1 MNYQEENIKNG
12 KHYGIES
19 QLNQTQ
25 EEAAEL
31 IQAINKYRRARGV
44 GQETDLGTAESRANL
59 VEEIVD
65 VSIMIE
71 QLCDLLLITQ
81 SDFDRMYETKV
92 ARTMRRRLG

>member
-1 MNYQEENIKNG
+1 MNYQEENIRSG
-12 KHYGIES
+12 RHYGIES

-44 GQETDLGTAESRANL
+44 GQETDQGIVETRANL

-65 VSIMIE
+65 VSIMLE
-71 QLCDLLLITQ
+71 QLCDLLRITR
-81 SDFDRMYETKV
+81 SEFDRVYEAKV
-92 ARTMRRRLG
+92 ARTTRRRHE